1 MTTIADALFDME
13 LYKKLLLA
21 NDFETLCDELDVY
34 RCIHNAKTRTDKPEW
49 PLFSAEDVHCKLF
62 VSMLRDYLCNEANQ
76 QFFRDRRLQRYVNE
90 VVMVP
95 LNGHT
100 TLFLYEAIRTNNCPM
115 ISFLFTQG
123 AVLQTLPME
132 YNPSLQLICSPQIG
146 DETFRLVV
154 GTMLLRE
161 APPIEW
167 ARRPALLADVS
178 LSVPKIKGLLDQ
190 GASFVGWQ
198 MHRRLDSLATLEWC
212 FDQKF
217 IQITNDN
224 LLSMIAVYGRKQT
237 AEANVMCCELAQHLT
252 AKIDEAAARWVLLQ
266 FINMPIPDVG
276 LQCQTLRNV
285 FAAVGVE
292 RIKQLWIDGYPL
304 LLHCA
309 KHGKQMACEQLVKCG
324 VPKQQEVGHFFAK
337 TETGQTLAREGG
349 FLSLADWFTEKPTLI
364 KKNDEVLAHAQTV
377 IN

>member
-1 MTTIADALFDME
+1 MTTVTDALFDVEM
-13 LYKKLLLA
+13 YKKLLLA

-62 VSMLRDYLCNEANQ
+62 VYMLRDCLCNDANQ
-76 QFFRDRRLQRYVNE
+76 QFFHDRRLQRYVNE
-90 VVMVP
+90 VVTIP
-95 LNGHT
+95 NNGHT
-100 TLFLYEAIRTNNCPM
+100 TLFVYEAIRTNNCPM
-115 ISFLFTQG
+115 ISFLFSQG

-132 YNPSLQLICSPQIG
+132 YNPSLHLICSPQIG
-146 DETFRLVV
+146 NETFLLVV
-154 GTMLLRE
+154 STMLLRE
-161 APPIEW
+161 APPTEW

-178 LSVPKIKGLLDQ
+178 LNVPKIKGLLDQ

-224 LLSMIAVYGRKQT
+224 LMSMIAVYGRKHT
-237 AEANVMCCELAQHLT
+237 AEMDAMCCNLAQHLT
-252 AKIDEAAARWVLLQ
+252 KINEAEARWMLSQ
-266 FINMPIPDVG
+266 FIHMTIPDVD

-285 FAAVGVE
+285 FMAVGIA
-292 RIKQLWIDGYPL
+292 RIKELWIDGYPL
-304 LLHCA
+304 LLYCA
-309 KHGKQMACEQLVKCG
+309 KYGKQVACEELVRCG
-324 VPKQQEVGHFFAK
+324 VPKQQEMGHYFAK
-337 TETGQTLAREGG
+337 TETGQTLAREAG
-349 FLSLADWFTEKPTLI
+349 FLSLANWFTEKPTLI
-364 KKNDEVLAHAQTV
+364 KRNDEVLVPAQTV